1 MFGENTLLSDF
12 LNLTLRQ
19 FEENTKEIWWP
30 YLLLAV
36 LSFSSGGDDDDS
48 DRGTLAKGISD
59 FLGVAWVTRP
69 PEVTDDSPPAV
80 MAD

>member
-1 MFGENTLLSDF
+1 M
-12 LNLTLRQ
+12 
-19 FEENTKEIWWP
+19 
-30 YLLLAV
+30 LAV

-59 FLGVAWVTRP
+59 FLGVAWEVTRP

>member
-1 MFGENTLLSDF
+1 M
-12 LNLTLRQ
+12 
-19 FEENTKEIWWP
+19 
-30 YLLLAV
+30 
-36 LSFSSGGDDDDS
+36 LSFSSGGEDDDS

-69 PEVTDDSPPAV
+69 PPEVTDDSPPAV